1 MYLYNSKSEV
11 RGFYN
16 AYHNALNLDMEM
28 LSKVFFLHV
37 YLAIGAMST
46 DRYRIKKHLSQ
57 TLQINPVLKDKMFLS
72 LLYLTYYLKNIEKT
86 G

>member
-46 DRYRIKKHLSQ
+46 DRYRIKKTS
-57 TLQINPVLKDKMFLS
+57 ISDFADKS
-72 LLYLTYYLKNIEKT
+72 SAE